1 MAPSPVVARTAN
13 SESVF
18 KPDIFKGKVLF
29 CTGGGSGICKEM
41 TYAVVSCHPYSRPLL
56 LISLPVP
63 QMKHGANATIVG
75 RKSVSY
81 VSCTAHDIDWFAA
94 YRLDRLTQAAE
105 ELSKG
110 TGNTCIPAQA
120 DVRKPDELK
129 EAVRKTI
136 EKFGRID
143 FVICGGSKS
152 LVPRWTTRQSD
163 LAIRFV
169 GRCCW

>member
-1 MAPSPVVARTAN
+1 MAPSPVIARSAN

-41 TYAVVSCHPYSRPLL
+41 TYAVVSCCPCPRPLL
-56 LISLPVP
+56 PIGLLVP

-81 VSCTAHDIDWFAA
+81 VSCAALGIDWFAA
-94 YRLDRLTQAAE
+94 YRLDRLTQTAE
-105 ELSKG
+105 ELSRG

-136 EKFGRID
+136 EKFGKID
-143 FVICGGSKS
+143 FVICGGSKP
-152 LVPRWTTRQSD
+152 LVPRWITRQSD
-163 LAIRFV
+163 LVVRFV
-169 GRCCW
+169 GRCCR